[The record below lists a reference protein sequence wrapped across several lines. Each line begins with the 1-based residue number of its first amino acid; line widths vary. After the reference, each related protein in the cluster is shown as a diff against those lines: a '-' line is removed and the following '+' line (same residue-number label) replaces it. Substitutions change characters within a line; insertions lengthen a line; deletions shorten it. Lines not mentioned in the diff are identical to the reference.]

1 MERLGTIWNDLG
13 TKKSVFLNIILI
25 FLYTYIFFGM
35 MERLLQ
41 YKERKKRKKRK
52 KTKWSSCKSRN
63 IVPSLMPDFD
73 IRPGKQME
81 NGFWND
87 FPFGT
92 VLFLNC
98 LRGTGR
104 SSIFQENRWIRVAEN
119 ARQGPV
125 TVEPLPGYEYLST

>member
-1 MERLGTIWNDLG
+1 
-13 TKKSVFLNIILI
+13 
-25 FLYTYIFFGM
+25 
-35 MERLLQ
+35 
-41 YKERKKRKKRK
+41 
-52 KTKWSSCKSRN
+52 
-63 IVPSLMPDFD
+63 MPDID
-73 IRPGKQME
+73 IRRGKQME